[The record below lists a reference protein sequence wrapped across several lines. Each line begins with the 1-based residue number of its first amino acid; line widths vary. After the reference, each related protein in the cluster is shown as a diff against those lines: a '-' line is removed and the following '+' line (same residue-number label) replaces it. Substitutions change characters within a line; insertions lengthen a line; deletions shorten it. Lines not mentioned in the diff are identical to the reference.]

1 MCSTWNTFVT
11 SVFFLFITVERSYA
25 ALKNQTGEAHYYWG
39 PVGLQQWQV
48 PQGWKSLQNWIVPQ
62 SGISSQGWALPP
74 GRTPVTAWAPS
85 PMQPSRP
92 PFLWTFFDDRNV
104 CTLDASILV
113 ALESD
118 QSITPVGL
126 DNAQPVSSYYGGD
139 LSSSTVRMPC
149 ASIATTSAQACT
161 SCCKMACKHYTISA
175 EDVHGF
181 LISTAKLNGQF
192 SDITFPSVQQ
202 AKPQGSPPVLA
213 LPLPPVSCVCCGPRH
228 YFTSWSASTF
238 NPPSQQM

>member
-11 SVFFLFITVERSYA
+11 SVFFLFITVERSYVSQQA

-139 LSSSTVRMPC
+139 LSSST
-149 ASIATTSAQACT
+149 
-161 SCCKMACKHYTISA
+161 